1 MIHGYQLT
9 TFNTTM
15 GDFYMTLPSNSST
28 DVYPDNSPGHFYT
41 NLPQTYTLNEYE
53 VGLSE
58 IQFPSTLSN
67 LTTDM
72 IIVYKHDY
80 EDALKTYTLPSGL
93 YDSPSTIAKELNRL
107 IENKKHRN
115 KTKFVYNKS
124 SRRTTL
130 QVYKNEM
137 ILLTPSLSNLL
148 QLPDY
153 LIEGPVT
160 MISGGDMEVS
170 GNSVSMYVYCDIVSH
185 RQVGD
190 TMVPLLRT
198 IPITDKQGSVIYQIF
213 EKPHYLPLSRSTFST
228 IEVLLSNGQ
237 GETPHFAGD
246 IKTVVTLH
254 LRPRKYSS

>member
-1 MIHGYQLT
+1 
-9 TFNTTM
+9 
-15 GDFYMTLPSNSST
+15 MTLPSNSST
-28 DVYPDNSPGHFYT
+28 DVYPDNSPGHFFT
-41 NLPQTYTLNEYE
+41 NLPQTYTLNDYE

-58 IQFPSTLSN
+58 IQCPSTLSN
-67 LTTDM
+67 LTSDM
-72 IIVYKHDY
+72 TIIYKHDY
-80 EDALKTYTLPSGL
+80 EDASQTYTLPAGL
-93 YDSPSTIAKELNRL
+93 YDSPSTIVKELNKL

-130 QVYKNEM
+130 QVYKNEI
-137 ILLTPSLSNLL
+137 ILLTPSVSNLL

-153 LIEGPVT
+153 LIEGPATVT
-160 MISGGDMEVS
+160 SGGDMEVS
-170 GNSVSMYVYCDIVSH
+170 GNSVSMYVYCDLVSH

-198 IPITDKQGSVIYQIF
+198 IPTTDKEASVIYKIF

-228 IEVLLSNGQ
+228 IEVLLSNGR

-254 LRPRKYSS
+254 IRPRKHRSS